1 MSTLNSA
8 KKGRGRPSIDSE
20 AVNVRFP
27 RAILDELDAMRGKL
41 SRPEIVRRLVDAA
54 LRVEVTRG
62 EDGQG

>member
-1 MSTLNSA
+1 
-8 KKGRGRPSIDSE
+8 
-20 AVNVRFP
+20 
-27 RAILDELDAMRGKL
+27 MRGKL